1 MGNSFNNHI
10 RQILLLAVIILIG
23 FLLLKHFYIFLPG
36 ILGAI
41 TLYILS
47 RKTYFTLI
55 EKKKWRRG
63 WTAFLYI
70 FGYLIII
77 GLPVYL
83 AVALLMPR
91 IVELF
96 NNPVQIMVA
105 VKTFSQKVMEATGI
119 ELYNG
124 QSLQNATQKIAGSL
138 PSFLTGTANFVT
150 NLLLMFFVLYYMLI
164 HGRKMEKYLS
174 NFIPLKEKNLEILSQ
189 ETNLMI
195 RANAIGIPL
204 LAIIQDWW
212 PCSDI
217 LFSGLKIMGF
227 GGLLPVW
234 LL

>member
-1 MGNSFNNHI
+1 
-10 RQILLLAVIILIG
+10 
-23 FLLLKHFYIFLPG
+23 
-36 ILGAI
+36 
-41 TLYILS
+41 
-47 RKTYFTLI
+47 
-55 EKKKWRRG
+55 
-63 WTAFLYI
+63 
-70 FGYLIII
+70 
-77 GLPVYL
+77 
-83 AVALLMPR
+83 
-91 IVELF
+91 
-96 NNPVQIMVA
+96 MVA

-204 LAIIQDWW
+204 LAIIQGLVAMLGYFIFGIKDYGLWGFVTGVASLIPIVGNRFDMGATHCFFIGYQSYLTGYRPW
-212 PCSDI
+212 HLFISDPYEC
-217 LFSGLKIMGF
+217 GLCGANYYTPENRRCTSAHYHF
-227 GGLLPVW
+227 WSDSRPEYVW
-234 LL
+234 LSGVGFRAVIDQLLYSAGKNLPQ